1 VHVEYVRVEPPGVP
15 TAFWRGVGPTHN
27 GFVVEGFIDELAA
40 AAGRDPLDYR
50 RALIRDPRART
61 VLDLAAQRAQWGKRL
76 PRHEG
81 RGIALMHAF
90 GSYVAQVA
98 HVAVNAEGEVRVR
111 HVACA
116 IDCGTPVNP
125 STIAAQMEGGIVF
138 GLTAAL
144 WGQVT
149 IAGGRVQQ
157 GNFGFHDYRLMRM
170 NEAPRI
176 DVDIVPSAAPPGGVG
191 EPGTSVAIP
200 ALVNAVH
207 AATGR
212 RIRTLPIGA
221 QLRKH

>member
-1 VHVEYVRVEPPGVP
+1 MIRRPPRSTLFP
-15 TAFWRGVGPTHN
+15 YTTLFRS
-27 GFVVEGFIDELAA
+27 
-40 AAGRDPLDYR
+40 
-50 RALIRDPRART
+50 DPRART
-61 VLDLAAQRAQWGKRL
+61 VLDLAARRAGWGKRL
-76 PRHEG
+76 PRREG

-149 IAGGRVQQ
+149 IAGEDRK
-157 GNFGFHDYRLMRM
+157 
-170 NEAPRI
+170 
-176 DVDIVPSAAPPGGVG
+176 
-191 EPGTSVAIP
+191 SV
-200 ALVNAVH
+200 VWE
-207 AATGR
+207 R
-212 RIRTLPIGA
+212 
-221 QLRKH
+221 